1 MYGSVSKRNIPYPL
15 SKLPPLTSGLVK
27 HYINYKYINTGVNA
41 VSWLHLRPMLP
52 HNDSPRVNDF
62 KNPLETLPMSQVERL
77 LRGPVRRQH
86 VGGLRGLHGRR
97 DGDVWAEESPT
108 RPLQHHQPGH
118 REGISAGLLHRRQ
131 YMHSLTKANGTIDTD
146 P

>member
-1 MYGSVSKRNIPYPL
+1 MGSRPCTAVSAKGTYRTL
-15 SKLPPLTSGLVK
+15 SLNFPPLTSGLVK

-41 VSWLHLRPMLP
+41 VSWLHLRPVLP

-62 KNPLETLPMSQVERL
+62 KNPLETLPVSQVERL

-97 DGDVWAEESPT
+97 DGDV
-108 RPLQHHQPGH
+108 
-118 REGISAGLLHRRQ
+118 
-131 YMHSLTKANGTIDTD
+131 
-146 P
+146 